1 MSKEICPMCA
11 EEICICGE
19 AYKGLGASQLEI
31 LIPIL
36 VQQYENTPEYHESM
50 ARHVNVY
57 GSARRNLQ
65 QNSYQPF
72 PVRDRLIDSGLYLGH
87 YQHTG
92 LSARQNDQTFRYDML
107 IPGLI
112 VRWGEHHG
120 KLVAVTER
128 NSEANLRYKMLSVE
142 DPEKG
147 VALFATGPVDNYN
160 WANLDGQHHVNIR
173 ILDMFIEVPDEMR
186 EEVAKHLVTLGHEY
200 VHRKLALMFGT
211 RHSSLSEGLELGRPP
226 YGFGHEKRAFDY
238 RQVSPRQWAEI
249 GERKPHD
256 RDEQID
262 LRQAFASAQM
272 HTNALLDSMDRPW
285 TENTSEYVKYR
296 PLRSGTK
303 FKFLEAAGPGFVGEW
318 VVTGFQ
324 LFDEDKGPKLQVASI
339 VAMCGED
346 SIAFYTSYSVDQV
359 DEALVPFV
367 SMEHIEI
374 LPISWDDIQ
383 EPTEHPFKQL
393 QVGKKIGFR
402 QCSHTVEKFTITKLV
417 FRAQNYGLHKPDE
430 LVVLVT
436 IDVPEGSESGGVF
449 VGQYTFYTSNSNN
462 RAVGKVEGADD
473 FVYPSDLLFED
484 QPQ

>member
-11 EEICICGE
+11 EEICMCGE

-36 VQQYENTPEYHESM
+36 VKQYENTPEYHESM
-50 ARHVNVY
+50 ARHVNIY

-65 QNSYQPF
+65 QNNYQPLPLEHREF
-72 PVRDRLIDSGLYLGH
+72 SSDMYFGRPQQAGYAS
-87 YQHTG
+87 
-92 LSARQNDQTFRYDML
+92 RQNDQTFRYDML

-120 KLVAVTER
+120 KLVSVTER
-128 NSEANLRYKMLSVE
+128 NSEAGLRYKLLSVE

-147 VALFATGPVDNYN
+147 IATFATGPVDNYH
-160 WANLDGQHHVNIR
+160 WPDLDGQHHINIR
-173 ILDMFIEVPDEMR
+173 VLDMFIEVPDEMR
-186 EEVAKHLVTLGHEY
+186 DEVANHLANLGHEY
-200 VHRKLALMFGT
+200 VHRKLALLFGT
-211 RHSSLSEGLELGRPP
+211 RHSSLSEGLELGKPP

-238 RQVSPRQWAEI
+238 SQVSSRRLGI
-249 GERKPHD
+249 NLNDDD
-256 RDEQID
+256 RYEQID

-272 HTNALLDSMDRPW
+272 HTNALLDSVDRPW

-303 FKFLEAAGPGFVGEW
+303 FKFLEAAGPDFVGEW

-339 VAMCGED
+339 VATRGED

-374 LPISWDDIQ
+374 LPTSWDDIE
-383 EPTEHPFKQL
+383 EPAEHPFKQL
-393 QVGKKIGFR
+393 QVGKKVGFR
-402 QCSHTVEKFTITKLV
+402 QCAHTVEKFTITKLV
-417 FRAQNYGLHKPDE
+417 FRAQNYGLLKPDE

-484 QPQ
+484 QSQ